1 MYYSFESRIRYSEID
16 HHETITLPGIINYFQ
31 DCSTFQSEELG
42 YGVERFHTEGK
53 AWVLSYWQVIVDRY
67 PKLGEQIKVTT
78 WASGFKGI
86 LADRNFQMT
95 DASGK
100 RVAYAQSIW
109 TLMDMK
115 KGRPIRPSEEE
126 IKAYDQESPLEMYYE
141 PRKIQLPETL
151 TDGEIFRVRKSHID
165 TNEHVNNCQYVQM
178 ALEALKKER
187 KVHQVRVEYKRQAV
201 YNDSILPRIA
211 AEENRTVVELC
222 DPQGT
227 IYAVVELT
235 GDNE

>member
-16 HHETITLPGIINYFQ
+16 YHETITLPGIINYFQ

-42 YGVERFHTEGK
+42 YGVERFRTEGK

-67 PKLGEQIKVTT
+67 PRLGEQIKVTT

-126 IKAYDQESPLEMYYE
+126 IKAYDQEPPLEMDYE
-141 PRKIQLPETL
+141 PRKIRLPETWN
-151 TDGEIFRVRKSHID
+151 DGEIFRVRKSHID

-178 ALEALKKER
+178 ALEVLEKE
-187 KVHQVRVEYKRQAV
+187 KEVHQVRVEYKRQAV

-211 AEENRTVVELC
+211 AEDNRTVVGLC

-235 GDNE
+235 GDKE